1 VLTFVI
7 EAYLD
12 HELRNDTVER
22 RTLVVERDV
31 VDSLL
36 TGGEETEVAGS
47 LGNNL
52 WRKVRN
58 RAVRSGYLRWDDM

>member
-1 VLTFVI
+1 MLTFVI